1 MSIRDSMP
9 QHRWLRAEDDSLEV
23 LGPSPALGA
32 VAATAAAG
40 MRYCLATRG
49 TASEGHGAAA
59 EAIAAQALTQTPVLE
74 VLGPSPALGAEATT
88 AAAGMRHC
96 LATRGNASERS
107 RKTGFAKNCSGKLAV
122 TPCELCKLCALR
134 TAHDSD
140 GVLVD
145 ISHLN

>member
-40 MRYCLATRG
+40 MRHCLATRG

-96 LATRGNASERS
+96 LA
-107 RKTGFAKNCSGKLAV
+107 V

>member
-1 MSIRDSMP
+1 M
-9 QHRWLRAEDDSLEV
+9 LEACFV
-23 LGPSPALGA
+23 EMLFSPRERSTFWRSSG
-32 VAATAAAG
+32 
-40 MRYCLATRG
+40 
-49 TASEGHGAAA
+49 
-59 EAIAAQALTQTPVLE
+59 LTQTPVLE

-96 LATRGNASERS
+96 LA
-107 RKTGFAKNCSGKLAV
+107 V